1 MGHVAWRGGSKE
13 GKGDEGVRQEEEGGG
28 GCEIVTY
35 AE

>member
-28 GCEIVTY
+28 EVVRL
-35 AE
+35 